1 MNHEELKSQL
11 MGAAMQPFIKS
22 LFDRLHV
29 DRGGTL
35 YNSFE
40 EVSLRRPL
48 AGGQSRTSRAD
59 VVTFISTGAYDD
71 KPKFY
76 NRANFSV
83 VFEVKATA
91 SDLDRDEKYV
101 NYLSCTDFFFFA
113 VPTGVCAHAL
123 YKVSEMP
130 NVGVF
135 DIQRG
140 IIVKMPEPQTIVPSY
155 YMELLEQVTYCQRR
169 NSGKRSSTVDA

>member
-48 AGGQSRTSRAD
+48 AGGQNRTSRAD
-59 VVTFISTGAYDD
+59 VVTFISTG
-71 KPKFY
+71 
-76 NRANFSV
+76 
-83 VFEVKATA
+83 
-91 SDLDRDEKYV
+91 
-101 NYLSCTDFFFFA
+101 
-113 VPTGVCAHAL
+113 VCAHAL
-123 YKVSEMP
+123 YKASEMP

-169 NSGKRSSTVDA
+169 NSGKRNTAVDA